1 MSGPDLYQK
10 NEGLIYPKILTEIA
24 GKTLL
29 EYSQSTFSK
38 MQNTPHL
45 IYAVPKL
52 LRKTLSLDAIIGIVT
67 DSDATVFDVNGE
79 TGGALCT
86 CLMALDYLDL
96 EEELI
101 ISSADHYLDENIDE
115 VLEYYRGKGADA
127 GVLIFESVHP
137 KWSYAIL
144 DGDNNVKQTSEK
156 KPISRNAMAGFFYFR
171 KASDFVDAAKNVIRK
186 QGQVNGLYFVS
197 SSINEMILEGKKVV
211 AKPLTKNGYY
221 SFYDTHSIKVFED
234 FINNGHKALEEKS
247 RDYVRAFHS
256 QDIKVIMEFFDDS
269 SVLVDP
275 NVELLGASAIKEF
288 LIEFFI
294 SINKFSFI
302 EKDIIASEKKSVI
315 EFELSVDGTTL
326 MGTDV
331 ICWNGN
337 KIVSLKSYVNNN
349 ATTDE

>member
-1 MSGPDLYQK
+1 MNILIPMSGPDLYQK
-10 NEGLIYPKILTEIA
+10 TEGLIYPKILTEIA

-29 EYSQSTFSK
+29 EHSQSAFSK

-52 LRKTLSLDAIIGIVT
+52 ERKTLSLDAIIGIVT
-67 DSDATVFDVNGE
+67 DRDATVFDVNGE

-101 ISSADHYLDENIDE
+101 ISSADHYLDENVDE
-115 VLEYYRGKGADA
+115 VLEYYRGKNADA

-144 DGDNNVKQTSEK
+144 DEENNVKQTSEK

-171 KASDFVDAAKNVIRK
+171 KASDFIDAAKNVIRK
-186 QGQVNGLYFVS
+186 QGQVNGQYFVS

-211 AKPLTKNGYY
+211 AKPLAKNGYY

-234 FINNGHKALEEKS
+234 FINHGHKALEEKS

-256 QDIKVIMEFFDDS
+256 RDIEVIMEFFDDS
-269 SVLVDP
+269 AILVDP
-275 NVELLGASAIKEF
+275 NVELSGASAIKEF
-288 LIEFFI
+288 LIELFS
-294 SINKFSFI
+294 SINNFSFI
-302 EKDIIASEKKSVI
+302 EKDIIASEDKSVI
-315 EFELSVDGTTL
+315 EFELSIDEKTL
-326 MGTDV
+326 VGADIV
-331 ICWNGN
+331 RWRSG
-337 KIVSLKSYVNNN
+337 KIIALN
-349 ATTDE
+349 AYLY